1 MQNNNNQVIK
11 KESFSAFINNSAT
24 QKAIQNTLQDSVKSK
39 KFTASIVSA
48 VTKNK
53 QLQQC
58 DYTSIL
64 TGALLGESL
73 NLSPS
78 AQLGQYYLVPF
89 GKEAVFI
96 VGYRGLVQLAIRSG
110 MYEALNVMEIREG
123 EYKGLDAKSGEAK
136 IEFIQDDV
144 ERLKKK
150 VVGYY
155 AYLKLTSGF
164 EKSLYWSKEKMI
176 EHAKTYVKSLGNS
189 GKEKL
194 DKLANG
200 EKIQITDKDSFWLKD
215 FDQMCCKTLLRQLL
229 SKWGVLSID
238 LQEAI
243 IKDNTSGLSVADR
256 HYMDAEYRDT
266 DIKSITQEQ
275 QAQIKEALAE
285 VKEEPT
291 QPQEQPDNKVNVD
304 DFIKNYNQENNDDV
318 FNNF

>member
-1 MQNNNNQVIK
+1 MENQVVR
-11 KESFSAFINNSAT
+11 KETFSAFINNVST

-96 VGYRGLVQLAIRSG
+96 VGYRGLIQLAIRSG
-110 MYEALNVMEIREG
+110 MYEALNVIEVREG
-123 EYKGLDAKSGEAK
+123 EYKGLDKKSGEAL
-136 IEFIQDDV
+136 IEFIEDDT
-144 ERLKKK
+144 ERLNKKII
-150 VVGYY
+150 GYY

-164 EKSLYWSKEKMI
+164 EKAIYWSKTKMI
-176 EHAKTYVKSLGNS
+176 EHAKTYVKSLGQT
-189 GKEKL
+189 GKAKL
-194 DKLANG
+194 DKIAKG
-200 EKIQITDKDSFWLKD
+200 EKVEISDRDSFWIKD
-215 FDQMCCKTLLRQLL
+215 FDQMASKTLLRQLL

-243 IKDNTSGLSVADR
+243 VKDETSGISTEDRSYISGEYQDVTKEDIAEEQTKQIEEAKAKDTKNKVEIKDA
-256 HYMDAEYRDT
+256 
-266 DIKSITQEQ
+266 K
-275 QAQIKEALAE
+275 
-285 VKEEPT
+285 
-291 QPQEQPDNKVNVD
+291 KVDVD
-304 DFIKNYNQENNDDV
+304 KFIDNYNEEKVVINDDV
-318 FNNF
+318 FGNF